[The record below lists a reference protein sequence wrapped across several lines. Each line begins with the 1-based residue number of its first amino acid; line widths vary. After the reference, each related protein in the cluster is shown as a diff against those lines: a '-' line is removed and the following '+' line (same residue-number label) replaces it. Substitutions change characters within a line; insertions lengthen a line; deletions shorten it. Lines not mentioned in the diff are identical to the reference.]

1 MMFWFLIGVY
11 VGHRAVLLQL
21 TKLHYGVD
29 LFFEHCNGEKV
40 MNKYIH
46 TKGKTEYKWYE
57 HYLLMP
63 YIEDLK
69 YNEFIENTDEHFQK
83 VKIINFDIIHHE
95 CKGDELEY
103 SKKFY
108 QTIENKDFKDYD
120 NNIKEEALTT
130 AIKSERKDIFIDRAL
145 IEGNV
150 VSNSIFVKRSKLTK
164 KTTDDRKSLNF

>member
-1 MMFWFLIGVY
+1 MEKKLIN
-11 VGHRAVLLQL
+11 
-21 TKLHYGVD
+21 
-29 LFFEHCNGEKV
+29 E
-40 MNKYIH
+40 YIP
-46 TKGKTEYKWYE
+46 TKGKTEFKWYE

-63 YIEDLK
+63 YIDDLK

-83 VKIINFDIIHHE
+83 AKIINFDITQHE
-95 CKGDELEY
+95 CNGDELEY

-120 NNIKEEALTT
+120 NNVKEEALTS

-164 KTTDDRKSLNF
+164 KTTDDRKSLKF

>member
-29 LFFEHCNGEKV
+29 LFFEHRNGEKLK
-40 MNKYIH
+40 NKYIH

-69 YNEFIENTDEHFQK
+69 
-83 VKIINFDIIHHE
+83 
-95 CKGDELEY
+95 
-103 SKKFY
+103 
-108 QTIENKDFKDYD
+108 
-120 NNIKEEALTT
+120 
-130 AIKSERKDIFIDRAL
+130 
-145 IEGNV
+145 
-150 VSNSIFVKRSKLTK
+150 
-164 KTTDDRKSLNF
+164 